1 MSILQQ
7 LLQSNQHRIYGS
19 LSTGT
24 SPKKHKCMTTEEY
37 DILHANIAH
46 CYTKLHHSQT
56 INAQSQCNVAYIDS
70 CVIVMHQLQLIFF
83 LQK

>member
-1 MSILQQ
+1 
-7 LLQSNQHRIYGS
+7 
-19 LSTGT
+19 
-24 SPKKHKCMTTEEY
+24 MTTEEY

-56 INAQSQCNVAYIDS
+56 INAQSQCNVAYMDS

-83 LQK
+83 HKNDSHSIYKLPYCFCDYISKQDRVL